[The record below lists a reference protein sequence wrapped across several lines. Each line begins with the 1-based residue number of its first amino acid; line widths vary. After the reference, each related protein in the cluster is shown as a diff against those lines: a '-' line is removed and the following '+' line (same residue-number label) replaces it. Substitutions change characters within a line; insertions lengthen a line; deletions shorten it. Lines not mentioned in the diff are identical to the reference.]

1 MHTEIMKQVEKMYRI
16 MWKNIFIINMY
27 IVFIEGTILKFVQI
41 QFHVYQLYN
50 CWKNWKRPLLVF
62 KRTNDNPQIHDV
74 TPFSLGR
81 MPSWNP
87 CLSPAEFRCCR
98 HSYVPEFVSLRVL
111 LWEEGVV
118 SLGAWITSRCQ

>member
-50 CWKNWKRPLLVF
+50 C
-62 KRTNDNPQIHDV
+62 
-74 TPFSLGR
+74 
-81 MPSWNP
+81 
-87 CLSPAEFRCCR
+87 
-98 HSYVPEFVSLRVL
+98 
-111 LWEEGVV
+111 
-118 SLGAWITSRCQ
+118 